1 MPLLVLVPGS
11 GILLSLPV
19 LVFLE
24 EVESLGGPLLSVLF
38 WHTGVTLIICKMVSV
53 FRGDW

>member
-1 MPLLVLVPGS
+1 MPLLVLVPGG

-24 EVESLGGPLLSVLF
+24 EVVESLGGPLPSALF
-38 WHTGVTLIICKMVSV
+38 LAHKSDFTHLQEGFCIPE
-53 FRGDW
+53 

>member
-19 LVFLE
+19 LIFLE
-24 EVESLGGPLLSVLF
+24 EVESLGGPLPSALF
-38 WHTGVTLIICKMVSV
+38 LAHKSDFTYL
-53 FRGDW
+53 